1 MRMVR
6 ESELIEYLET
16 KKRIILYGAG
26 MVGGLVKN
34 RLDSNNLGGS
44 ISCFAKS
51 VVSGQDT
58 YMGIPVLGLDSL
70 GRLDSDECVLVCALS
85 TTRQEMIRKLEAR
98 GLDGYIPVSDEL
110 FLDLQEHYLTE
121 QRSQNAGMLSKR
133 FDVIFFSQDN
143 NATSGAFISMAGLC
157 DEIQKNS
164 GLKLLVVLP
173 RYGDGEKLLKEYSLE
188 YTYVNRETEWIRA
201 AVDGDGGGE
210 GPDEDYQLFCE
221 DEVLRLRRLIRD
233 TKARMVH
240 ISGMFVFA
248 GAIAAKEEGIPVIW
262 HIRENIATQG
272 NRFINPKASYELLNA
287 SRAVV
292 CVSRHVRQAYPG
304 LDGNLVRVIYNGADD
319 QKFYEKRDLF
329 SSPAHRL
336 VMVGYITRLK
346 GQEMLVRALEHLRDK
361 NEPLPYVTFV
371 GGGDSRYLEYLAKTV
386 ADAGLEAYVTFAGR
400 TLSPESY
407 YRQSD
412 IAVSATNGGEGFD
425 RVRIEA
431 MLSGCLLI
439 ANDIGAAREIV
450 KDGETGYLYENGDA
464 GSLAGVIA
472 GALKDTG
479 QSRAIAARG
488 QRMCMGRFTKRRN
501 AEQVLALYREIMG
514 TDYGRQEGV
523 PAEF

>member
-6 ESELIEYLET
+6 ESE
-16 KKRIILYGAG
+16 
-26 MVGGLVKN
+26 
-34 RLDSNNLGGS
+34 
-44 ISCFAKS
+44 
-51 VVSGQDT
+51 
-58 YMGIPVLGLDSL
+58 
-70 GRLDSDECVLVCALS
+70 
-85 TTRQEMIRKLEAR
+85 LEAR

-121 QRSQNAGMLSKR
+121 QRSRNVGMPSKR
-133 FDVIFFSQDN
+133 F
-143 NATSGAFISMAGLC
+143 
-157 DEIQKNS
+157 
-164 GLKLLVVLP
+164 
-173 RYGDGEKLLKEYSLE
+173 
-188 YTYVNRETEWIRA
+188 
-201 AVDGDGGGE
+201 
-210 GPDEDYQLFCE
+210 
-221 DEVLRLRRLIRD
+221 
-233 TKARMVH
+233 
-240 ISGMFVFA
+240 
-248 GAIAAKEEGIPVIW
+248 
-262 HIRENIATQG
+262 
-272 NRFINPKASYELLNA
+272 
-287 SRAVV
+287 
-292 CVSRHVRQAYPG
+292 
-304 LDGNLVRVIYNGADD
+304 
-319 QKFYEKRDLF
+319 DLF

-346 GQEMLVRALEHLRDK
+346 GQEMLVRALERLRDK
-361 NEPLPYVTFV
+361 NEPLPYVTF
-371 GGGDSRYLEYLAKTV
+371 
-386 ADAGLEAYVTFAGR
+386 ADR

-425 RVRIEA
+425 QVRIEA